1 MDHCGALMREHTS
14 DSGMAGGFANPA
26 ALGASGSLGWRDDA
40 LAREW
45 ADGDRLG
52 PLLALPRR
60 ITAAVFARA
69 DPPVR
74 VIIDV
79 GSGPG
84 AFLAAVLD
92 SLPDATGIWTDVS
105 AAMQELAQ
113 ERMGRFTSR
122 IEFRLADA
130 TDLAAAAQEGAADAV
145 LTSRFTHHLEP
156 AELRA
161 FYADAGQIVGA
172 GGWIANLDHVSLA
185 EPWAARLA
193 RARAE
198 MVPPNPSGHRH
209 DRPHCTLG
217 DHLGALSAT
226 GWDEVTVA
234 WQAFATVLILGRR
247 TK

>member
-1 MDHCGALMREHTS
+1 MPKSTPHSATADGFPDPVVPGA
-14 DSGMAGGFANPA
+14 D
-26 ALGASGSLGWRDDA
+26 GSLGWRDDA
-40 LAREW
+40 FAREW

-60 ITAAVFARA
+60 ITGAVLARA

-74 VIIDV
+74 AVIDV

-84 AFLAAVLD
+84 TFLGMVLD
-92 SLPDATGIWTDVS
+92 SCPNATGIWTDVS

-113 ERMGRFTSR
+113 ERLARFTSR

-130 TDLAAAAQEGAADAV
+130 AELRAAAHDGAADAV
-145 LTSRFTHHLEP
+145 LTSRFTHHLDP
-156 AELRA
+156 GELRT
-161 FYADAGQIVGA
+161 FYADAGQIVGP

-185 EPWAARLA
+185 EPWTARLA
-193 RARAE
+193 LARAE

-209 DRPHCTLG
+209 DRPHCTLD

-247 TK
+247 TT

>member
-1 MDHCGALMREHTS
+1 MRNGAP
-14 DSGMAGGFANPA
+14 DSHAAGGVTNPVA
-26 ALGASGSLGWRDDA
+26 PGTAGHLGWRDDN

-60 ITAAVFARA
+60 ITGAVLAAA

-74 VIIDV
+74 VVLDV

-92 SLPDATGIWTDVS
+92 SCPDATGIWTDVS
-105 AAMQELAQ
+105 AAMQDLAQ
-113 ERMGRFTSR
+113 ERLAPLSSR

-130 TDLAAAAQEGAADAV
+130 TDLAAAAAGRPADAV
-145 LTSRFTHHLEP
+145 LTSRFSHHLDP
-156 AELRA
+156 AGLRT
-161 FYADAGQIVGA
+161 FYADAAELVGP
-172 GGWIANLDHVSLA
+172 GGWIANLDHISLS

-193 RARAE
+193 RVRAE
-198 MVPPNPSGHRH
+198 MVPPNPSAHRH
-209 DRPHCTLG
+209 DRPLCALR

-226 GWDEVTVA
+226 GWNEVTVA

-247 TK
+247 TS